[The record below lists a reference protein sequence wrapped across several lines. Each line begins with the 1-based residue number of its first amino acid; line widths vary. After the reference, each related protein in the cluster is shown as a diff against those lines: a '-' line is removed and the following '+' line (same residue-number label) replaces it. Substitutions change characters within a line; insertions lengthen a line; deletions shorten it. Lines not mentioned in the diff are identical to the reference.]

1 MMTDDARKRIE
12 ALVLFSD
19 LGSGINIAM
28 KDLEIRGAG
37 DLLGGEQSGFIND
50 IGFDTYQKILQ
61 EAIVELKENEFKELY
76 PTDTSKPKEYVKEV
90 TIDTDFEIL
99 FPDDYINSITERL
112 ALYTKLG
119 NLTKEDELQIFES
132 EIVDRFGEFPTQ
144 VEDLL
149 DSVRIKWLAKELGLE
164 KIILKQKR
172 MIGYFV
178 SDQQSDFYQTEAFS
192 KMLKY
197 VQQNGK
203 SCVMKEKETKNGLR
217 LLITFIRIDSV
228 KTALS
233 ILQKI

>member
-1 MMTDDARKRIE
+1 M
-12 ALVLFSD
+12 
-19 LGSGINIAM
+19 
-28 KDLEIRGAG
+28 
-37 DLLGGEQSGFIND
+37 
-50 IGFDTYQKILQ
+50 
-61 EAIVELKENEFKELY
+61 
-76 PTDTSKPKEYVKEV
+76 
-90 TIDTDFEIL
+90 
-99 FPDDYINSITERL
+99 NSITERL
-112 ALYTKLG
+112 SLYSKLG
-119 NLTKEDELQIFES
+119 DLKTESELQVFET
-132 EIVDRFGEFPTQ
+132 EIIDRFGEFPTQ

-178 SDQQSDFYQTEAFS
+178 SDQQSEFYQTTAFS

-228 KTALS
+228 KTALE
-233 ILQKI
+233 ILNKI

>member
-1 MMTDDARKRIE
+1 
-12 ALVLFSD
+12 V
-19 LGSGINIAM
+19 
-28 KDLEIRGAG
+28 
-37 DLLGGEQSGFIND
+37 
-50 IGFDTYQKILQ
+50 
-61 EAIVELKENEFKELY
+61 
-76 PTDTSKPKEYVKEV
+76 
-90 TIDTDFEIL
+90 
-99 FPDDYINSITERL
+99 NSITERL
-112 ALYTKLG
+112 SLYSKLG
-119 NLTKEDELQIFES
+119 DLKTESELQVFET
-132 EIVDRFGEFPTQ
+132 EIIDRFGEFPTQ

-178 SDQQSDFYQTEAFS
+178 SDQQSEFYQTTAFS

-217 LLITFIRIDSV
+217 LLITFIRINTV
-228 KTALS
+228 KTALH